1 MRIRAFPRTLYAV
14 PMALALA
21 GAASAGPPA
30 PTAVQLSR
38 MRLGDGFTL
47 VYQVTTHDLRPQA
60 LRERQVAAAR
70 QATGEALAAA
80 RMPKNMAGYYERQNA
95 DLARLRP
102 DEHFTVTL
110 SARAGRLLYLS
121 TRGSKS
127 GKEGVKKD
135 GTMGAIV
142 LDGDKEYGA
151 IGTTAAEINND
162 AWRTAPVYR
171 GENVDRLAFCPL
183 PGVGLPGVDLIQS
196 PVRAGATPDGHAR
209 FTGLVPRLNL
219 MDGDSPYKVGAV
231 EAVLRQGRLRVVS
244 LTVGPPAAP
253 EQAWKITAF
262 RLVQGHWTGTAMQMT
277 SYEAGV
283 PTSEANYHL
292 LDTRPASLDAE
303 AFELDTYLTKGA
315 SVFDNST
322 GNSFSFKYDPDDGS
336 LREQAIAARAS
347 KKESPALDSGPHRC
361 HTTPRCQAKA
371 PVTRGGP
378 RNAVGEAENISK
390 ESFQTP

>member
-1 MRIRAFPRTLYAV
+1 MKPLALTRTLLAIA
-14 PMALALA
+14 PPALVLA
-21 GAASAGPPA
+21 CAATAGPPA

-47 VYQVTTHDLRPQA
+47 VYRVTAHDLRPQS
-60 LRERQVAAAR
+60 LRERQVAEAR
-70 QATGEALAAA
+70 QATGEALAAG
-80 RMPKNMAGYYERQNA
+80 RLPKNMAGYYERQNA
-95 DLARLRP
+95 ALARLRP
-102 DEHFTVTL
+102 DEHFTITL

-127 GKEGVKKD
+127 GKEGIKKD
-135 GTMGAIV
+135 GTTEAII

-196 PVRAGATPDGHAR
+196 PVRAGATPDGHTR

-219 MDGDSPYKVGAV
+219 MDGDSPYRAGAV

-244 LTVGPPAAP
+244 LTVGPPGAP

-262 RLVQGHWTGTAMQMT
+262 RLVQGHWVGTAMQMT
-277 SYEAGV
+277 SFEAGTPV
-283 PTSEANYHL
+283 SEADYQL
-292 LDTRPASLDAE
+292 LDMRPASLDAE
-303 AFELDTYLTKGA
+303 AFDLDTYLTRGA
-315 SVFDNST
+315 SVFDAST
-322 GNSFSFKYDPDDGS
+322 GNSFSFKYNPDDGS
-336 LREQAIAARAS
+336 LKEQAVAARAE
-347 KKESPALDSGPHRC
+347 KKDAP
-361 HTTPRCQAKA
+361 TP
-371 PVTRGGP
+371 
-378 RNAVGEAENISK
+378 
-390 ESFQTP
+390 